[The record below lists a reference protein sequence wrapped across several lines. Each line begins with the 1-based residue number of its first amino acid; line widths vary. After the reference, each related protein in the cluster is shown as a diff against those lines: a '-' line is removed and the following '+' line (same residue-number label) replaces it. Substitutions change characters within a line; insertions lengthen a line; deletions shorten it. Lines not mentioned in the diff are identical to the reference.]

1 MRLGAKDY
9 IFKLTIKPEELIK
22 VLDEATK
29 DLTSKPHGADDK
41 IVVKNLESI
50 KYGIIDNLLIDKPCP
65 SRQPKDVFQGLSV
78 CVNFDKPYCCM
89 AIRID
94 NYKAI
99 SARGDFPKKD
109 LLYFTMENILSEL
122 MNRYFKAETFPYKDG
137 IFFILYN
144 HNNEEKT
151 IDSVFP
157 MLRKTIQKIFGIEI
171 SGSVSPTYQNL
182 SQIQNAVKGSLRVI
196 NENYYCTESRFYRR
210 CHEYETED
218 ELDFSPLATYLNRA
232 DIRGTIDY
240 TQKLLDELARSP
252 RKSRQA
258 LSRMMG
264 KVYDFLL
271 VTMQIRGIDLDTVM
285 DTNGLNFRSALE
297 CYDYYD
303 DFSASANYLLKQYIE
318 IINGSSGQQP
328 RREVHQI
335 QQYVQEH
342 IQDSITVRDA
352 AEIVNMS
359 ESRFSH
365 IFKDET
371 GVSFMDYLSRVRMS
385 TAARYL
391 NQTDM
396 KVNEIS
402 LMVGYDNPNYFSSQF
417 KRYLGE
423 SPVEYRRRSRC
434 RKQDPEEK

>member
-1 MRLGAKDY
+1 MKRIMVIDDEALIRMGIRVMVSWEQYGYEFVGDASNGMDALDKIPAYRPDIILTDLKMSPIDGFELIERCREKYPNIIFIILSNYNDFENVRKAMRLGAKDY

-271 VTMQIRGIDLDTVM
+271 VTMQIIM
-285 DTNGLNFRSALE
+285 
-297 CYDYYD
+297 
-303 DFSASANYLLKQYIE
+303 AS
-318 IINGSSGQQP
+318 
-328 RREVHQI
+328 
-335 QQYVQEH
+335 
-342 IQDSITVRDA
+342 
-352 AEIVNMS
+352 
-359 ESRFSH
+359 
-365 IFKDET
+365 
-371 GVSFMDYLSRVRMS
+371 
-385 TAARYL
+385 
-391 NQTDM
+391 
-396 KVNEIS
+396 
-402 LMVGYDNPNYFSSQF
+402 
-417 KRYLGE
+417 
-423 SPVEYRRRSRC
+423 
-434 RKQDPEEK
+434 